1 MGLAKAIVIGLSYKG
16 KKTLNKK
23 VDKNMKKDKFKAD
36 LCYVNWVLID
46 DKKMIPYI
54 SNNDH
59 SKIKNILTDE
69 TAPRQLLI
77 DKANERNTTTYA
89 LDSDFARQIADAEVI
104 DIFSAVRGDELHKPV
119 FGYVQNYASFL
130 DRYTDKIT
138 RDICNNNCFGREY
151 TTGQFAHFTEVL
163 QNAVCKNIEDRRKE
177 KQKFDDF
184 YNQFNF

>member
-1 MGLAKAIVIGLSYKG
+1 
-16 KKTLNKK
+16 
-23 VDKNMKKDKFKAD
+23 MKKDKFKAD

-59 SKIKNILTDE
+59 SKIKNILTGE

-77 DKANERNTTTYA
+77 DKSSESSITEYT
-89 LDSDFARQIADAEVI
+89 LDSDFARQIADAKAI
-104 DIFSAVRGDELHKPV
+104 DIFSAVREDALYKPV
-119 FGYVQNYASFL
+119 FGYVRNYASFL

-138 RDICNNNCFGREY
+138 RDICNNDYFDKEY
-151 TTGQFAHFTEVL
+151 TTEQFAHFTKVL
-163 QNAVCKNIEDRRKE
+163 QNAVSKHIEDRRKE
-177 KQKFDDF
+177 KQEYDDF